1 MFISKLFE
9 KKPVLLLLIIATWNS
24 NSMGN
29 LLTELKRMEITFLN
43 YYKSNRE
50 IPVNQIWKKNNY
62 NVKLALLYA

>member
-9 KKPVLLLLIIATWNS
+9 KKPVLLLLIIATWNI